1 MSENQSKWHW
11 GEGIKYALE
20 AIKILFLLNGAS
32 AISVLT
38 FVGNTKNYS
47 CLLVFSL
54 VFFALGAATGVP
66 TMMCAYFT
74 QLFYGNAEQSGAG
87 TQAAS
92 EAYRT
97 AIKFHGATY
106 WCAGFGILLFL
117 LGVGFSAWGLL
128 SLAPSVLPT

>member
-1 MSENQSKWHW
+1 MAENASKWHW

-38 FVGNTKNYS
+38 FVGNTKTYS

-74 QLFYGNAEQSGAG
+74 QLFYGNAEQSAAE
-87 TQAAS
+87 TQES
-92 EAYRT
+92 LTAYKT
-97 AIKFHGATY
+97 AIKFHNATY
-106 WCAGFGILLFL
+106 WCTGFGIVFFL

-128 SLAPSVLPT
+128 RLAPSVLPF